1 MEMKLELVIIPV
13 SDVEVSKKFY
23 TEQLGFHEDI
33 DQVIESFR
41 FVQLTPP
48 GSSCSIS
55 FGTGV
60 TKAKPG
66 SIDSLLLVVKDIQ
79 NAHDELLKKGI
90 KVSKVEMMPWGSKH
104 IYFSDPD
111 GNKWT
116 LQEKPLR

>member
-1 MEMKLELVIIPV
+1 MKLELVIIPV